1 MAKDQRWKKKKP
13 PEWGRLSIMALV
25 GLLGIIAI
33 FIAGKIGEPFWKSGV
48 EHLGTAIFIAA
59 ILGFTIHIW
68 LERQLTEDVF
78 SAAMGYELPDELK
91 EEIRFVY
98 GNRILCED
106 HSQSMQIED
115 LKNGFVRVIIGTE
128 RMLRNIAQ
136 TEQELNISLGIDEW
150 HVKGHPSAFLEI
162 DYKFENKEK
171 ITIFPGG
178 DVEIFFRPEGSLAR
192 VKSSIKLASK
202 QTVTVFTKCSETKPI
217 NGEHFFHYAYA
228 TLNPRVRIQLVC
240 WICSQ
245 RRATSGAL
253 FRYGN
258 LRWAIASGSK
268 HSSALVARNY
278 RLNVLR
284 HRRKRAAIC
293 LIVLGFV
300 RSSVHQPFAT
310 DAL

>member
-228 TLNPRVRIQLVC
+228 TLNPRVTVKAPGFNWFVGFAHRDEPH
-240 WICSQ
+240 
-245 RRATSGAL
+245 RE
-253 FRYGN
+253 RYSDTVTLDG
-258 LRWAIASGSK
+258 LLLPDQSIRVRWWPETTA
-268 HSSALVARNY
+268 
-278 RLNVLR
+278 
-284 HRRKRAAIC
+284 
-293 LIVLGFV
+293 
-300 RSSVHQPFAT
+300 
-310 DAL
+310 